1 MLRKTFISIIVAIIV
16 SVFVLSI
23 GATAADEDATY
34 KYSPDFAP
42 ISELFY
48 QDFEESEVNTE
59 PITSGYP
66 QYANSH
72 LYGFFSFIVD
82 GSKVKVTDENP
93 ISGDQSLVLSDFLDA
108 RTWMI
113 HTLTTLDSSAYS
125 VEFKVR
131 IDSMPEEGG
140 RFALKIT
147 DLNSVERDN
156 EDSGNPTIY
165 FQTVDGKLGLYNLTN
180 ERLADIEIGK
190 TYSITVACDLE
201 TTDYYLFIDGEYLA
215 GSKSEFNVEF
225 STLSAIRLDI
235 LGEGIQVTL
244 DDLCMDGGLI
254 KKITESI
261 PAHTQAP
268 TAAPTQA
275 PTTAP
280 TQAPATEAPAE
291 DEGGC
296 GSSVALAQIM
306 MIMGAA
312 LVIKKKR

>member
-1 MLRKTFISIIVAIIV
+1 MLRKTVISIIVTIIV
-16 SVFVLSI
+16 SISVLSI
-23 GATAADEDATY
+23 GVTAADEDVTY

-42 ISELFY
+42 LSELFY
-48 QDFEESEVNTE
+48 QDFEESEVNAE

-66 QYANSH
+66 QYANAH
-72 LYGFFSFIVD
+72 IYGFFSFIVD

-113 HTLTTLDSSAYS
+113 HTLTTFDSSAYS

-156 EDSGNPTIY
+156 EDSGNPIIY
-165 FQTVDGKLGLYNLTN
+165 FQTVEGKLGLYNLTN
-180 ERLADIEIGK
+180 KHLADLEIGK

-201 TTDYYLFIDGEYLA
+201 TTDYYVFVDGEYLA
-215 GSKSEFNVEF
+215 DSKSEFNVEF
-225 STLSAIRLDI
+225 STLSAIRFDI

-254 KKITESI
+254 KKVSTAT
-261 PAHTQAP
+261 PAPTQAPTTAP

-275 PTTAP
+275 PT
-280 TQAPATEAPAE
+280 QAPA
-291 DEGGC
+291 DSEGGC

-312 LVIKKKR
+312 LIIKKRK